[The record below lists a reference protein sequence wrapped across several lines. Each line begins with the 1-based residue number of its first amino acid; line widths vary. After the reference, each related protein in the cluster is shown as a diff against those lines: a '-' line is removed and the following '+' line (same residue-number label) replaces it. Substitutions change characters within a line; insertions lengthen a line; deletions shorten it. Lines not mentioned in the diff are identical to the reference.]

1 VIKPAWNTVNVM
13 NVGVPADG
21 GAEYLV
27 VQGFEFT
34 GGAAGVRLLS
44 CNNVWFDRNVVH
56 DLKEAGVTANSYDCS
71 FLYLTR
77 NEIHHTGGIGEGM
90 YLGGNYGSVIVHDSV
105 IALNHVHHTYG
116 TDQGDGIELKQGS
129 YGNRIVGNYVHD
141 TNYPCI
147 LVYGT
152 YGKAIN
158 VIERN
163 VCHTSL
169 NEVMQVQGEALVVNN
184 LLVNG
189 LFAFYSA
196 DHQGTTTNLKVVHNT
211 IVNTGN
217 AAILGQWAGKAGM
230 VFANNACY
238 SQTGMSI
245 GFGSGTAGV
254 IVSGNVASGTIYNVS
269 SGYKLGS
276 GLADFMALTWDASQ
290 INGLPSPGSKLIG
303 AGDTVWEALED
314 LTGAL
319 RTGTVEAGCFDLP

>member
-1 VIKPAWNTVNVM
+1 V
-13 NVGVPADG
+13 
-21 GAEYLV
+21 
-27 VQGFEFT
+27 
-34 GGAAGVRLLS
+34 S
-44 CNNVWFDRNVVH
+44 CNNVWFDRNLVH
-56 DLKEAGVTANSYDCS
+56 DLKDIGVSANSYDCS
-71 FLYLTR
+71 YLYLTR
-77 NEIHHTGGIGEGM
+77 NEIHHTGGLGEGL
-90 YLGGNYGSVIVHDSV
+90 YLGGNYGSVILRDSV

-129 YGNRIVGNYVHD
+129 YGNWIVGNYVHD

-147 LVYGT
+147 LVGGT
-152 YGKAIN
+152 NGKPIN

-163 VCHTSL
+163 VCHTSI

-238 SQTGMSI
+238 SKTGMAI
-245 GFGSGTAGV
+245 GFGNGTAGV
-254 IVSGNVASGTIYNVS
+254 TVSGNVASGTIYNVS
-269 SGYKLGS
+269 SGYKLGG
-276 GLADFMALTWDASQ
+276 GLADFVALTWNATQ
-290 INGLPSPGSKLIG
+290 INGVPSTGSTLIG
-303 AGDTVWEALED
+303 AGDPVWEALQD

-319 RTGTVEAGCFDLP
+319 RTGTVEAGCLDLP